1 MGLFSL
7 RGGIEGL
14 AFFRYEK
21 TRKRG
26 AFLRCM
32 DRAFSHGGAFLISGM
47 RDGVCGQ
54 TFYPQ
59 AVCDGS
65 QRSMVRKGDG
75 GEPPLC
81 PLAFFSCFEY
91 DKE

>member
-14 AFFRYEK
+14 TFFRYEK

-26 AFLRCM
+26 AFLRRM
-32 DRAFSHGGAFLISGM
+32 DRAFSHGCAFLISGM
-47 RDGVCGQ
+47 RGGVCGQ
-54 TFYPQ
+54 TFYPRGFR
-59 AVCDGS
+59 A
-65 QRSMVRKGDG
+65 M
-75 GEPPLC
+75 GESLPPC

>member
-14 AFFRYEK
+14 TFFRYEK

-32 DRAFSHGGAFLISGM
+32 NRAFSYDCAFLISGM
-47 RDGVCGQ
+47 RGGV
-54 TFYPQ
+54 
-59 AVCDGS
+59 
-65 QRSMVRKGDG
+65 
-75 GEPPLC
+75 
-81 PLAFFSCFEY
+81 
-91 DKE
+91 